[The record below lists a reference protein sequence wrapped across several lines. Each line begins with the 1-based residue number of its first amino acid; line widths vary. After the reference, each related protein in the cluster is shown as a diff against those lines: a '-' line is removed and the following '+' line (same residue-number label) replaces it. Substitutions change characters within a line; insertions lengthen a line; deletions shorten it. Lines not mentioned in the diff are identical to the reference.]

1 MNERLNIVDHNQ
13 LFRQDKYVRQREEKR
28 AFEAPCSPE
37 EVTATLEYTKT
48 KEYKDKNFA
57 RTAVVVN
64 PAKACQPLGAVM
76 AALGF
81 EKTLPFIHGSQ
92 GCTAYFRSHLARH
105 FKEPVPA
112 VSTSMTEDAAVFGGM
127 RNLIDGIEN
136 CIALYQPEMIAVCTT
151 CMAEVIGDDLS
162 AFLANARQEEP
173 FPRICRFLLPIP
185 QLLRFTYYRL

>member
-1 MNERLNIVDHNQ
+1 MSERPNIVDHNQ

-37 EVTATLEYTKT
+37 EVTDTLEYTKT

-81 EKTLPFIHGSQ
+81 EKRSRSFMAHRAVRLIFAVILP
-92 GCTAYFRSHLARH
+92 A
-105 FKEPVPA
+105 
-112 VSTSMTEDAAVFGGM
+112 TSKS
-127 RNLIDGIEN
+127 L
-136 CIALYQPEMIAVCTT
+136 
-151 CMAEVIGDDLS
+151 
-162 AFLANARQEEP
+162 FLP
-173 FPRICRFLLPIP
+173 SPPR
-185 QLLRFTYYRL
+185 